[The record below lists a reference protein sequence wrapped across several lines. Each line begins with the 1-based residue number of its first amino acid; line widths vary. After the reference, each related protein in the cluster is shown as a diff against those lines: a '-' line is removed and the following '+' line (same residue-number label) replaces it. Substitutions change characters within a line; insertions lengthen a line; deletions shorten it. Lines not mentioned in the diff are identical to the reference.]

1 MSGELALGK
10 LDGHLRALVDDA
22 ARQQDTV
29 AVVIRIDLR
38 AEGATPADK
47 ARDFEVRTRPLVAR
61 LRGLGAEVGKL
72 LWIANSI
79 SARLPVS
86 VLCRVAAERE
96 VGQVISDHPRRAL

>member
-1 MSGELALGK
+1 MSDEQPLGK
-10 LDGHLRALVDDA
+10 LDGHLRRLVGDA
-22 ARQQDTV
+22 GLQQDTV
-29 AVVIRIDLR
+29 AVVIRLGLR

-47 ARDFEVRTRPLVAR
+47 AHDFEDRTRPLVAR
-61 LRGLGAEVGKL
+61 LRGLGADIGKL